1 MQILVSDEN
10 CQNNLKPNFSGTTM
24 LHGFDWLVNTTI
36 CAVIFMIVT
45 HGVSMR
51 GHLNDVGSNI
61 EL

>member
-1 MQILVSDEN
+1 
-10 CQNNLKPNFSGTTM
+10 M

-36 CAVIFMIVT
+36 YAVIFMIVT
-45 HGVSMR
+45 RGVSIR